1 MSSTVGTV
9 VVHHTSRFT
18 RNSTEARLVKQRLR
32 KEGVRVLSVCQETTE
47 DPIGN
52 LIEGI
57 FECIDQYESEVN
69 GVRTSLAMMEAIR
82 QGYLPSS
89 WTPYGFRRARVEIRS
104 GVARWTLEHEDQEAA
119 TVRLLFQH
127 YIAGSGAKCVAM
139 WLNERGLL
147 YRRGR
152 PWSRKLVLHVLDE
165 PAVAG
170 TYYWGRWSTKRKTRA
185 HEAEWVSLSV
195 VPIVTPA
202 VHELAMKLRKQR
214 EPSRR
219 PGRPVSPANLLAG
232 VVRCGQCG
240 ASYQLETSGK
250 RVRGDRYEYRYYNC
264 SKFCRIGSAV
274 CYRIPTHA
282 LDEAVLAH
290 LARIACTPERAEALR
305 MRAGTPSADAKELSI
320 AWAVLVTGG
329 GTVSRSYVL
338 HRSHR
343 GEGEGDP
350 GRGAVGGAACPR
362 NSKRKQP
369 LVRGCSFSHYR
380 TYAAPHSIG
389 PTNPFSRRSLG
400 ERGREN
406 RTGVRAKAWLT
417 ALGEFYSDF
426 YLTVRTPVLGERIV
440 HRGPESAAC
449 RAATDASSEFAVT
462 RSPENGP
469 KERGA
474 GATAGEG
481 ARPDGGGRQRGG
493 RARLA
498 GRRSPEPA

>member
-1 MSSTVGTV
+1 MPRGNVRSEWISYLRVSTHEQAERDLSLPAQRHAVEEYAARHGVQIVREYVEAGCSGTNSSRKAFRKMLEDVLRPNSTVGTV

-47 DPIGN
+47 DPIGS

-69 GVRTSLAMMEAIR
+69 GMRTSLAMMEAIR
-82 QGYLPSS
+82 QGYFPSS
-89 WTPYGFRRARVEIRS
+89 WTPYGFRRAKVEIRP
-104 GVARWTLEHEDQEAA
+104 GVVRWTLEHEDEEAA
-119 TVRLLFQH
+119 TVRLLFQL
-127 YIAGSGAKCVAM
+127 YIAGSGAKSVAM
-139 WLNERGLL
+139 RLNERGLL

-185 HEAEWVSLSV
+185 HEAEWVPLSV

-219 PGRPVSPANLLAG
+219 PGRPVSRANLLAG

-250 RVRGDRYEYRYYNC
+250 RVRSDRYEYRYYNC

-274 CYRIPTHA
+274 CPGYRIPTHA

-290 LARIACTPERAEALR
+290 LARIVCTPERADALR
-305 MRAGTPSADAKELSI
+305 MRAGTANADAKELSS
-320 AWAVLVTGG
+320 AWSALVTGG

-338 HRSHR
+338 H
-343 GEGEGDP
+343 
-350 GRGAVGGAACPR
+350 
-362 NSKRKQP
+362 
-369 LVRGCSFSHYR
+369 LVDH
-380 TYAAPHSIG
+380 I
-389 PTNPFSRRSLG
+389 
-400 ERGREN
+400 EVREN
-406 RTGVRAKAWLT
+406 EIRV
-417 ALGEFYSDF
+417 
-426 YLTVRTPVLGERIV
+426 V
-440 HRGPESAAC
+440 
-449 RAATDASSEFAVT
+449 
-462 RSPENGP
+462 
-469 KERGA
+469 
-474 GATAGEG
+474 
-481 ARPDGGGRQRGG
+481 
-493 RARLA
+493 ARLGA
-498 GRRSPEPA
+498 PALPEIPNESSPL